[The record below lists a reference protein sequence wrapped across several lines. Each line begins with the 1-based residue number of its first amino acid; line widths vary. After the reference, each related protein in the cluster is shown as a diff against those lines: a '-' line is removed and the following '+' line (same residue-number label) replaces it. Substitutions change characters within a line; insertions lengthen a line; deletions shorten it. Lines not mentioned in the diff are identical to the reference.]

1 MYMHV
6 YVHMYM
12 YVYIYIQHSRP
23 EHFFNFILIFFLP
36 SVIVPC
42 GAGSNILGLSIG
54 FSELIRA
61 GEIEKMPRIWAA
73 QVLCDVIDDMAI
85 AAIIIAV

>member
-1 MYMHV
+1 M
-6 YVHMYM
+6 
-12 YVYIYIQHSRP
+12 
-23 EHFFNFILIFFLP
+23 
-36 SVIVPC
+36 IVPC